1 MDPGERATGTRDEHY
16 NLIAVLYHALQ
27 GAENCEVYAVDAE
40 VAGRNDQAAFFR
52 EAQDMQRDL
61 ADRAKGLL
69 GIGGLALGKR
79 GVTTLGT
86 AETGTEIPP
95 RTELPPDDTGR
106 PVDVRG
112 RVAPEVGIPPE
123 GIAGPEA
130 SPRTEPSG
138 IRTDTEEARLR
149 PEEPIARAEEAAPPR
164 PVPSG
169 DLPGT
174 EPIREEA
181 PPTRARGVPPAPE
194 EIPPER
200 AGEIPT
206 AEEVPPP
213 RAEEIPSGTSPQ
225 GTQGDDLKS
234 GAPPGDLP
242 RSTEDVPPQLGDDV
256 PDEPPDAPPG
266 APSSRVPLVD
276 EDPLAE
282 TGGVVPDAPAEGE
295 DVVTAAEAARGERAY
310 DSPREAPPP
319 GEERPERRGV
329 VPSTDTPREAPPPGE
344 ERPEKRTP

>member
-1 MDPGERATGTRDEHY
+1 MYPEPGSYATGRMDPGEQTTGTRDEHY
-16 NLIAVLYHALQ
+16 NLISVLYHALH
-27 GAENCEVYAVDAE
+27 GAENCEIYMVDAE
-40 VAGRNDQAAFFR
+40 AAGKDELAAFFR
-52 EAQDMQRDL
+52 EAQSTQSRL
-61 ADRAKGLL
+61 AERAKGFL
-69 GIGGLALGKR
+69 GIR
-79 GVTTLGT
+79 SSVTMPGT
-86 AETGTEIPP
+86 TETGTEIPP
-95 RTELPPDDTGR
+95 
-106 PVDVRG
+106 
-112 RVAPEVGIPPE
+112 E
-123 GIAGPEA
+123 GMVEPEA
-130 SPRTEPSG
+130 PSRTEPSS
-138 IRTDTEEARLR
+138 IRPGTEEARPR
-149 PEEPIARAEEAAPPR
+149 PEEPIARTEEAAPPR
-164 PVPSG
+164 PEPSG

-174 EPIREEA
+174 EPIREEV

-213 RAEEIPSGTSPQ
+213 RAEEVPSGTSPQ
-225 GTQGDDLKS
+225 GTQGDDLES
-234 GAPPGDLP
+234 EAPPGSLP

-282 TGGVVPDAPAEGE
+282 TGGVASDAPAEGE
-295 DVVTAAEAARGERAY
+295 DVVTSAEAPRGERAS

-329 VPSTDTPREAPPPGE
+329 VPSTDTPREAH
-344 ERPEKRTP
+344 

>member
-40 VAGRNDQAAFFR
+40 VAGRNEQAAFFR
-52 EAQDMQRDL
+52 EAQDTQRDL

-112 RVAPEVGIPPE
+112 RAASEVGIPPE

-138 IRTDTEEARLR
+138 IRPGTEEARPR
-149 PEEPIARAEEAAPPR
+149 QEEPIARTEEEATPLR
-164 PVPSG
+164 PEPSG

-174 EPIREEA
+174 EPIREEV
-181 PPTRARGVPPAPE
+181 PPARARGVPPAPE

-206 AEEVPPP
+206 AEE
-213 RAEEIPSGTSPQ
+213 APSGTSPQ
-225 GTQGDDLKS
+225 GTQGDDLES
-234 GAPPGDLP
+234 GAPPGFLP
-242 RSTEDVPPQLGDDV
+242 RSTADVPPLLGDNV

-266 APSSRVPLVD
+266 APSSRGPLVD

-282 TGGVVPDAPAEGE
+282 TAGVVPDASAEGE
-295 DVVTAAEAARGERAY
+295 DVVTSAEAPRGERAS

-319 GEERPERRGV
+319 GEAA
-329 VPSTDTPREAPPPGE
+329 REARGG
-344 ERPEKRTP
+344 TLD